1 MHRLIS
7 QSPAFVSPAVLTSF
21 LRRSS
26 LRPLCTHPLSRG
38 RPGSGRVLAMA
49 AIDLKF
55 LKENLPA
62 VRQNILDRA
71 VVADADLVASLYD
84 KYVALCRETD
94 ALRKARNENATMMKK
109 AGKMEP
115 QQRAACIEDG
125 KRLKA
130 EVAKL
135 EGELVGVEEQLEQEA
150 GKVPNMTHP
159 DVPRG
164 GEEMAKVLEMV
175 GERRSFE
182 AEGFAPLGHLELAE
196 GLDMVDFENAA
207 RVAGNKF
214 YYLRNAGA
222 LLELALVHW
231 AMAVVMQKGFT
242 VMTTPDVAR
251 ESVVSGCGFQP
262 RGEGSQVYRIEESD
276 LCLVGTAE
284 IPLGGFYAGQILDKS
299 SLPLKMAAFSHCF
312 RREVG
317 AAGSVTKGLYRV
329 HQFSKVE
336 MFVICRPEESEEL
349 LEEMRRIERE
359 MYESL
364 GLCFKVMDM
373 PTQDLGNPAYRKYD
387 IEAWMPGRGAYG
399 EISSASNCTD
409 YQARRL
415 NVRYREEQ
423 GDNRF
428 VHTLNATA
436 CAVPR
441 MIVAIL
447 ESFQQ
452 KDGSVIVPQVLRPY
466 MGGMEIIRPPK
477 ASAAWETATAMSKA
491 TASAGT

>member
-1 MHRLIS
+1 
-7 QSPAFVSPAVLTSF
+7 
-21 LRRSS
+21 
-26 LRPLCTHPLSRG
+26 
-38 RPGSGRVLAMA
+38 MA
-49 AIDLKF
+49 AVDLKF

-62 VRQNILDRA
+62 VRQNITDRA
-71 VVADADLVASLYD
+71 VHADADLVAALYD
-84 KYVALCRETD
+84 QYVALCQETD
-94 ALRKARNENATMMKK
+94 GVRKARNENAAIMKK
-109 AGKMEP
+109 AGKMGP
-115 QQRAACIEDG
+115 QQRASCIEEG

-130 EVAKL
+130 EVARL
-135 EGELVGVEEQLEQEA
+135 EADLVGIEEQLQQEA
-150 GKVPNMTHP
+150 GRVPNMTHP
-159 DVPRG
+159 EVPKG
-164 GEEMAKVLEMV
+164 GEEMAVVLETV
-175 GERRSFE
+175 GEKRDFE
-182 AEGFAPLGHLELAE
+182 AEGFMPRGHLELAE
-196 GLDMVDFENAA
+196 GLDIVDFENAA

-222 LLELALVHW
+222 LLELGLVNW
-231 AMAVVMQKGFT
+231 AMAVVMQRGFT

-262 RGEGSQVYRIEESD
+262 RGEGSQVYRIRDSD

-284 IPLGGFYAGQILDKS
+284 IPLGGFYAGQILDKP

-312 RREVG
+312 RKEVG
-317 AAGSVTKGLYRV
+317 AAGSLTKGLYRV

-336 MFVICRPEESEEL
+336 MFVLCLPEDSEGLMEEL
-349 LEEMRRIERE
+349 KNIERD

-364 GLCFKVMDM
+364 GLSFRILDM

-387 IEAWMPGRGAYG
+387 IEAWMPGRGGYG

-415 NVRYREEQ
+415 NVRYREEK

-447 ESFQQ
+447 ENFQQ
-452 KDGSVIVPQVLRPY
+452 KDGSVIVPEVLRPY
-466 MGGMEIIRPPK
+466 MGGMEIIRPADAP
-477 ASAAWETATAMSKA
+477 AAREATTAVSAAS
-491 TASAGT
+491 SSVGP